1 MKSARNV
8 ISGIIIGIMLTVTA
22 TAAVQEYTLK
32 KSECKIIVD
41 GVEVKGEL
49 PLLIMDPGYNY
60 IPAAEFRSICDKIG
74 IGFEFDVPTKEVRIE
89 TRQAQI
95 ETKEVEAMKIAPT
108 KTVPEGFEAYQINI
122 VNNKQYIGT
131 LYVRNKIRRDGYELE
146 RTENVAD
153 WANVSGGE
161 HYDNWKITK
170 DGKTI
175 LDNIPA
181 YKTFSYSSIEVEYY
195 LNVIL
200 PLID

>member
-1 MKSARNV
+1 MKSARSA

-32 KSECKIIVD
+32 KSECKLMVD

-95 ETKEVEAMKIAPT
+95 ETKGVDTVSEPITQTPDGIPTFQHDGEDYIKWSKIAVKCESFGFPFDT
-108 KTVPEGFEAYQINI
+108 KNSKFNI
-122 VNNKQYIGT
+122 KNTDGT
-131 LYVRNKIRRDGYELE
+131 IAVSIPLYTIYSTQDSARYDDY
-146 RTENVAD
+146 
-153 WANVSGGE
+153 VS
-161 HYDNWKITK
+161 I
-170 DGKTI
+170 
-175 LDNIPA
+175 
-181 YKTFSYSSIEVEYY
+181 
-195 LNVIL
+195 IL
-200 PLID
+200 PFLEG